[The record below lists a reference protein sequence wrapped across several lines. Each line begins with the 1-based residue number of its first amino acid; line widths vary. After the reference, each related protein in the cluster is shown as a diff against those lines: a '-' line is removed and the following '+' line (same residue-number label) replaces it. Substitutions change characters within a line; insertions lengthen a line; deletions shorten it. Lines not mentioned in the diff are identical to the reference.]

1 MATFPSP
8 QARNKLIKYMNPSFE
23 KRMRVALFILVMSS
37 AAFLGTKLLSA
48 QQPFPRTKGV
58 ATLGGPDSEDSRRAR
73 EELKKL
79 VALRRAMIQ
88 RPSITPVVHAQTQ
101 EPVTVLNVLT
111 DKKKEQLLEQFHAT
125 LKLLH
130 QEDATFNAWV
140 GETLASGTL
149 YRNAQSKI
157 LSEIQEQIEQTQ
169 SKVITLSEW
178 IEATKSRLV
187 MGIRTHAPES
197 LINEDSRQVQQ
208 WEATRINHLTLI
220 ARLQGLAAQVETQTT
235 FGLSQFNE
243 ALRVRRVQEVTRR
256 EEQSQ
261 YLDRLNY
268 GLETFDS
275 RQEAL
280 WKMRQPFVQ
289 ETYFEQA
296 TLAVRPSLAAELSR
310 PARRLASVQRLS
322 GPELTLTSHF
332 PKLSRTLAAIHET
345 DEILD
350 SLRKKLVEAGV
361 QNQSPKAAA
370 PSNL

>member
-1 MATFPSP
+1 
-8 QARNKLIKYMNPSFE
+8 MNLSSE
-23 KRMRVALFILVMSS
+23 KQMRVTLLIFMISS

-48 QQPFPRTKGV
+48 QQPSNHSKGV
-58 ATLGGPDSEDSRRAR
+58 ATLGRANSEDSRRAR

-88 RPSITPVVHAQTQ
+88 RPPLTPILQAQAQ
-101 EPVTVLNVLT
+101 EPVTVINALT
-111 DKKKEQLLEQFHAT
+111 DKKKEQILEQFHAT

-130 QEDATFNAWV
+130 QEDAAFNAWV

-149 YRNAQSKI
+149 YRNAQFKI

-197 LINEDSRQVQQ
+197 LIEEDSRQVQQ
-208 WEATRINHLTLI
+208 WEASRLNQLTLI

-243 ALRVRRVQEVTRR
+243 ALRIRRAQEVSRR

-296 TLAVRPSLAAELSR
+296 TLAVRPSLAAVLSR
-310 PARRLASVQRLS
+310 PARRPASVQRLS
-322 GPELTLTSHF
+322 GPEFTLTSHF
-332 PKLSRTLAAIHET
+332 PKLSRTLAAIQET

-350 SLRKKLVEAGV
+350 SLRKKLIEAGV
-361 QNQSPKAAA
+361 QNQAPKAGA